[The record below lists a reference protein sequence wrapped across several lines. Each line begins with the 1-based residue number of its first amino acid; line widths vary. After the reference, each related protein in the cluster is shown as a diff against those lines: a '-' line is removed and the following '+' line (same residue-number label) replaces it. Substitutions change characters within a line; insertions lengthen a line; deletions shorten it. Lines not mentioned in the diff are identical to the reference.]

1 MSVSSMRIFQR
12 LMLAGSALMS
22 CSIFASMPQDAF
34 HPFALMASF
43 LPLQLGA
50 LAWVRLSQSSPHR
63 KPPASD
69 QCLLVVH
76 SDDVSGR

>member
-1 MSVSSMRIFQR
+1 MGVPSMRRFPR

-22 CSIFASMPQDAF
+22 CSIFASLPHDAF

-50 LAWVRLSQSSPHR
+50 LVWVRLSQSSPHR

>member
-1 MSVSSMRIFQR
+1 MGVPSMRRFPR

-22 CSIFASMPQDAF
+22 CSIFASLPHDAF

-50 LAWVRLSQSSPHR
+50 LVWVRLSQSFPHQ
-63 KPPASD
+63 KPLASD

>member
-1 MSVSSMRIFQR
+1 MGVPSMRRFPR

-22 CSIFASMPQDAF
+22 CSIFASLPHDAF

-50 LAWVRLSQSSPHR
+50 LVWVRLSQSSPHR
-63 KPPASD
+63 KPPASE

>member
-1 MSVSSMRIFQR
+1 MGIASMRILPR
-12 LMLAGSALMS
+12 LILAGSALMS
-22 CSIFASMPQDAF
+22 CSIFASLPHDAF
-34 HPFALMASF
+34 HPFALAVSF

-50 LAWVRLSQSSPHR
+50 LLWVRLSQSSPGR

>member
-1 MSVSSMRIFQR
+1 MGVPSMRRFPR

-22 CSIFASMPQDAF
+22 CSIFASLPHDAF

-50 LAWVRLSQSSPHR
+50 LWWLKLTQSSPGR

-69 QCLLVVH
+69 QCLLAVH

>member
-1 MSVSSMRIFQR
+1 MGVPSMRTLPR

-22 CSIFASMPQDAF
+22 CSIFASLPHDAF

-50 LAWVRLSQSSPHR
+50 LVWVRLSQSSPQQ
-63 KPPASD
+63 KPLASD

>member
-1 MSVSSMRIFQR
+1 MVVPSMRTLPR
-12 LMLAGSALMS
+12 LVLAGSTLMS
-22 CSIFASMPQDAF
+22 CSIFASLPHDAF

-50 LAWVRLSQSSPHR
+50 LVWVRLSQSSPGR

-69 QCLLVVH
+69 QCLLAVH
-76 SDDVSGR
+76 NADVSGR

>member
-1 MSVSSMRIFQR
+1 MGVPSMRRLPR

-22 CSIFASMPQDAF
+22 CSIFASLPHDAF
-34 HPFALMASF
+34 HPFALAASF

-50 LAWVRLSQSSPHR
+50 LWWVKLTQSSPDR

>member
-1 MSVSSMRIFQR
+1 MGVPSMRRFPR

-22 CSIFASMPQDAF
+22 CSIFASLPHDAF

-50 LAWVRLSQSSPHR
+50 LWWLKLTQSFPCR

-69 QCLLVVH
+69 QCLLAVH

>member
-1 MSVSSMRIFQR
+1 MGVPSIRILPR

-22 CSIFASMPQDAF
+22 CSIFASLPHDAF

-50 LAWVRLSQSSPHR
+50 LWWLKLTQSSPGR

>member
-1 MSVSSMRIFQR
+1 MGVPSMRILPR

-22 CSIFASMPQDAF
+22 CSIFASLPHDAF
-34 HPFALMASF
+34 HPFALAASF

-50 LAWVRLSQSSPHR
+50 LVWVRLSQSSPHR

-69 QCLLVVH
+69 QCLLAVH
-76 SDDVSGR
+76 NADVSGR

>member
-1 MSVSSMRIFQR
+1 MGVPSMRRLPR

-22 CSIFASMPQDAF
+22 CSIFASLPHDAF
-34 HPFALMASF
+34 HPFAVMASF

-50 LAWVRLSQSSPHR
+50 LVWVRLSQSSPDR

>member
-1 MSVSSMRIFQR
+1 MGVPSMRILPR

-22 CSIFASMPQDAF
+22 CSIFASLPHDAF

-50 LAWVRLSQSSPHR
+50 LWWLKLTQSSPGR

-69 QCLLVVH
+69 QCLLAVH

>member
-1 MSVSSMRIFQR
+1 MDFSSIRIFPR
-12 LMLAGSALMS
+12 LMLATTALLS
-22 CSIFASMPQDAF
+22 CIAFAYFPHNGF

-50 LAWVRLSQSSPHR
+50 LWWLKLTQSSPRR

-69 QCLLVVH
+69 QCLLAVH

>member
-1 MSVSSMRIFQR
+1 MGVPLMRILLR

-22 CSIFASMPQDAF
+22 CSIFASLPHDAF

-50 LAWVRLSQSSPHR
+50 LVWVRLSQSFPR
-63 KPPASD
+63 QKPLASD
-69 QCLLVVH
+69 QCLRAVH
-76 SDDVSGR
+76 SEDVSGR

>member
-1 MSVSSMRIFQR
+1 MGVPSMRILPR

-22 CSIFASMPQDAF
+22 CSIFASLPHDAF

-50 LAWVRLSQSSPHR
+50 LWWLKLTQSSPHR
-63 KPPASD
+63 KPPASE